1 MLLSKGWK
9 SKSTTWLKI
18 DPMSSQRP
26 RIGQVTSGTHCLPQ
40 DSLVGCWM
48 VGFENQFIKTLQ
60 ENLDQKVVSIE
71 VICIKSM
78 K

>member
-1 MLLSKGWK
+1 
-9 SKSTTWLKI
+9 
-18 DPMSSQRP
+18 
-26 RIGQVTSGTHCLPQ
+26 
-40 DSLVGCWM
+40 M